1 MKSSAISA
9 FSLPFPPLHR
19 FLVSEGP
26 KVSLDIREGRSKDSN
41 VPVAGVTSG
50 VLLGVGLAGQAK
62 SGEVIAGAVEPLT
75 AMLIVAK

>member
-1 MKSSAISA
+1 MSA

-19 FLVSEGP
+19 SLDPAGP
-26 KVSLDIREGRSKDSN
+26 KVSLEMRDGKSEDSN

-62 SGEVIAGAVEPLT
+62 SGEVMAGAVEPR
-75 AMLIVAK
+75 AAILIQAK

>member
-1 MKSSAISA
+1 
-9 FSLPFPPLHR
+9 
-19 FLVSEGP
+19 
-26 KVSLDIREGRSKDSN
+26 VSLDIRDGRSKDSN

-75 AMLIVAK
+75 AMLIDAK

>member
-1 MKSSAISA
+1 MYSSPISA
-9 FSLPFPPLHR
+9 FSFPLLPLH
-19 FLVSEGP
+19 LSCVPEGP
-26 KVSLDIREGRSKDSN
+26 NVSLDIRDGRSKDSN

-75 AMLIVAK
+75 AMLIDAK